1 MKLSKIL
8 KNYNPKLKIASN
20 ILLVLSLIFMILAT
34 FYAYLYKNN
43 NKNIVNSNE
52 NIVFV
57 LDVSKS
63 MNTIDVKNNGQ
74 ITTRL
79 KFAKKAIQN
88 YVLKHPNFKYG
99 LVIFAWQAQAIV
111 PLTNDI
117 NIFLTF
123 LEWVNYKNLTK
134 QWTNFSQAIQ
144 LAIERFK
151 NVKWNKNLV
160 LISDGGDPGD
170 YKWLDFK
177 FPKNIHSF
185 VFWVWS
191 EKWGKIFIW
200 YDDFWEPIFETYR
213 WNYVITKLNKENL
226 EKLASDI
233 NWKYFDLNSVNG
245 LDVLDK
251 YIKAKNVSTKN
262 KKEIKKWKDFIIKTL
277 ALLSFIFLIL
287 SVGIYYLDFNKNKWL

>member
-1 MKLSKIL
+1 MKLAKIL
-8 KNYNPKLKIASN
+8 KNYNLKLKIASN
-20 ILLVLSLIFMILAT
+20 ILLILSLVFMILAT
-34 FYAYLYKNN
+34 FYAYLNKNN

-63 MNTIDVKNNGQ
+63 MNTIDVKVNGQ
-74 ITTRL
+74 NTTRL
-79 KFAKKAIQN
+79 RFAKKAIQN

-160 LISDGGDPGD
+160 LISDGWDPGD
-170 YKWLDFK
+170 YKWLNFK
-177 FPKNIHSF
+177 FPKDIHSF

-191 EKWGKIFIW
+191 KNWWKIFIW

-233 NWKYFDLNSVNG
+233 NWKYFNLNSVNG

-262 KKEIKKWKDFIIKTL
+262 KKETKKWKDFIIEVLTL
-277 ALLSFIFLIL
+277 ISFIFLIL
-287 SVGIYYLDFNKNKWL
+287 SVVVRWLWF